1 MQTTINP
8 YEYVIQFGKHNGK
21 SIDEISEI
29 DPSYIVWLHE
39 NVKTITIPQEYVDA
53 IKMDIYDRED
63 EFLDAWG
70 GWMSRYG

>member
-1 MQTTINP
+1 MPTTINP
-8 YEYVIQFGKHNGK
+8 YEYVLPFGKYNGK
-21 SIDEISEI
+21 LLDEISEI

-39 NVKTITIPQEYVDA
+39 NVKTITIPKEYMDEV
-53 IKMDIYDRED
+53 KMNIYERED